1 MLQGC
6 SVCVATL
13 EIPVIGQQYPLHLAA
28 LQDTRPTSDQ
38 DSFRMLSGSC
48 HDRYPGH
55 AIPAS
60 AFTNAERE
68 MGKGSDV
75 FEWGTAAFSKIACAR
90 PAYLQVSSC
99 F

>member
-1 MLQGC
+1 MC
-6 SVCVATL
+6 DRNSVSV
-13 EIPVIGQQYPLHLAA
+13 
-28 LQDTRPTSDQ
+28 
-38 DSFRMLSGSC
+38 LSGSC

-68 MGKGSDV
+68 MGRGSDV

-90 PAYLQVSSC
+90 PAYLQVSSSS
-99 F
+99 